1 MIDSPNAESIG
12 TCETKFDMD
21 QDARQGSRA
30 LGEAI
35 NSLFERMPAR
45 KVAEV
50 IGKAHLCE
58 VPGLQPVLRGQL
70 AQRRLAA

>member
-1 MIDSPNAESIG
+1 MIDSPNAETI
-12 TCETKFDMD
+12 CDRENPRYFKD
-21 QDARQGSRA
+21 DAKHGSKA

-50 IGKAHLCE
+50 IGKAHLIQA
-58 VPGLQPVLRGQL
+58 PGTERIFYGQL